1 MFTFSR
7 QFIRPL
13 PPVFHSVKTFS
24 LTSRLLKD
32 YYAILGVPKN
42 ANGKDIKKAY
52 YQLAKKYHPDTNKG
66 EPTAMKNFQEVSEAY
81 EVLSDDGKRA
91 QYDSFGSSGGSGSA
105 QHGHDPFRD
114 FQQAAQQGGFRKS
127 GRQGGVRWEYQSNV
141 NPEELFKNIFGE
153 FNRARGGTRGFGNPF
168 DDIFSNFQFRGGAE
182 ATCYLTFNQAAKG
195 ATKDVEVIEVD
206 GFGSRVKRIVR
217 VPVPAGIAD
226 GQTLRMS
233 LGQGREV
240 FITVKV
246 EESDYFRREGY
257 DIHTNANI
265 SLSQALLGG
274 IIRLTGLHEDI
285 NLRIPP
291 GTSSHTVMTLSGR
304 GIKHMESYNMY
315 GDHLVH
321 LVIKM
326 PTQLSQEQIEIIREF
341 AYTENDTPGTVT
353 GVDKSKFRFRQKKE
367 ASEESDKNKTATE
380 DKPGSS
386 TTTENKSES
395 DNDLKGTI
403 AKITDAVANNE
414 IVQKIKKSIFG

>member
-1 MFTFSR
+1 MFSFSR

-13 PPVFHSVKTFS
+13 PPIFHTVKTFS

-66 EPTAMKNFQEVSEAY
+66 EPAAMKNFQEVSEAY

-91 QYDSFGSSGGSGSA
+91 QYDSFGSGGGHGGAGTSG
-105 QHGHDPFRD
+105 QDPFRD

-127 GRQGGVRWEYQSNV
+127 GRRGGMQWEYQSDV
-141 NPEELFKNIFGE
+141 NPEELFKTIFGE
-153 FNRARGGTRGFGNPF
+153 FNRARGGRRGFGNPF
-168 DDIFSNFQFRGGAE
+168 DEIFSNFQFRGGAE

-195 ATKDVEVIEVD
+195 ATKEVEVIEVD
-206 GFGSRVKRIVR
+206 GFGNRAKRTVQ
-217 VPVPAGIAD
+217 VPVPAGVAD

-233 LGQGREV
+233 MGQNREV

-257 DIHTNANI
+257 DVHTTASI

-285 NLRIPP
+285 NLRIPA

-304 GIKHMESYNMY
+304 GIKHMESYNTY

-326 PTQLSQEQIEIIREF
+326 PTSLTKEQVELIREF
-341 AYTENDTPGTVT
+341 AYTEKDTPGTVN
-353 GVDKSKFRFRQKKE
+353 GVDKTKFSFRKKKDATDDVNDSKNINDNNPNPT
-367 ASEESDKNKTATE
+367 SETD
-380 DKPGSS
+380 
-386 TTTENKSES
+386 
-395 DNDLKGTI
+395 DLKGTLS
-403 AKITDAVANNE
+403 KITDAITSNE
-414 IVQKIKKSIFG
+414 TVQRLKKSIFG